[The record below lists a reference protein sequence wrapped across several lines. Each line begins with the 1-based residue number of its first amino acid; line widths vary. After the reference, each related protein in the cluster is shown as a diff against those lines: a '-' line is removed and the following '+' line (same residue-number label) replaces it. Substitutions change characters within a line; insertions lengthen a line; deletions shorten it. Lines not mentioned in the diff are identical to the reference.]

1 MRLFDEPEVVVKP
14 EPKVKTESKGT
25 LKVLTYVFYPV
36 LALVALMDYKNGKGF
51 KKNFETVT
59 ANNIEI
65 EGPNY
70 DKNKKN
76 S

>member
-1 MRLFDEPEVVVKP
+1 MKLFDEPEVVVKH
-14 EPKVKTESKGT
+14 EGKGT
-25 LKVLTYVFYPV
+25 LKVLTYLFYPV

-70 DKNKKN
+70 DKNKKD